1 VSLHARAQ
9 EQSISIECMR
19 LAMAWSLI
27 SIKGPITVHVDISRF
42 REYTRTITKGKV
54 RLIIVYYSRRGKGG
68 RRCSACATSVH
79 DIRVL
84 KLLGLSPKTV
94 RTGEE
99 KKTRQNLNGKDD
111 LLYTQ
116 VIGDVG
122 TSFIHCQCQ
131 WLWEVFLS
139 LSFVWGDLKKRIGCT
154 IFHKILIY
162 FMLIII
168 FIKSCLVD
176 APRLVP
182 CLCHLGSS
190 LSVHACHPCGVLPVY
205 WACRVFSGFGD

>member
-1 VSLHARAQ
+1 VQ
-9 EQSISIECMR
+9 
-19 LAMAWSLI
+19 
-27 SIKGPITVHVDISRF
+27 
-42 REYTRTITKGKV
+42 
-54 RLIIVYYSRRGKGG
+54 
-68 RRCSACATSVH
+68 CSACATSVH

-99 KKTRQNLNGKDD
+99 KTTRQNLNGKDD

-168 FIKSCLVD
+168 FMKICLVD
-176 APRLVP
+176 VSRLVIQRQRQGF
-182 CLCHLGSS
+182 LV
-190 LSVHACHPCGVLPVY
+190 SVT
-205 WACRVFSGFGD
+205 

>member
-1 VSLHARAQ
+1 MSKHARAQ
-9 EQSISIECMR
+9 EQSISIERMR

-27 SIKGPITVHVDISRF
+27 PIKGPITVHVDINSF

-68 RRCSACATSVH
+68 RRRSACATSVH

-84 KLLGLSPKTV
+84 KLLGLSPETV

-111 LLYTQ
+111 LLFTQ

-131 WLWEVFLS
+131 WLW
-139 LSFVWGDLKKRIGCT
+139 
-154 IFHKILIY
+154 
-162 FMLIII
+162 
-168 FIKSCLVD
+168 
-176 APRLVP
+176 
-182 CLCHLGSS
+182 
-190 LSVHACHPCGVLPVY
+190 
-205 WACRVFSGFGD
+205 